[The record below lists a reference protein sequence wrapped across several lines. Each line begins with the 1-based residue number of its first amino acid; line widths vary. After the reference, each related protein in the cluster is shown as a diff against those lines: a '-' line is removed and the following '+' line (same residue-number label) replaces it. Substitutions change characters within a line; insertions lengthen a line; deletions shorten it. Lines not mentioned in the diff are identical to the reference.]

1 LAQEADMAAQTETGD
16 SAHSPGIESA
26 TIETLESDG
35 LVTLPGRPFCLTAGE
50 EALLTP
56 AHADGRSK
64 NISLSPAGREVR
76 GAAADG
82 AAADALAGLM
92 DRYADWARTRVLQI
106 APRYADALERGRTS
120 YRSRWAEEPAASPRK
135 DDRRLHVDAF
145 ASQPTGGRRIL
156 RVFSNINPA
165 GEPRLWNVGES
176 FEAHAGRWLAKVRSP
191 WPLEAWALQRLGVT
205 RGRRTAYDFLMLGL
219 HDRAKLDGAY
229 QQSAP
234 RRRVAFP
241 AGASWIVFTDSVV
254 HAALAGRY
262 ALEQTFYL
270 PVEAMADRSPSPLRI
285 LERLTG
291 RRLV

>member
-1 LAQEADMAAQTETGD
+1 MAAHTQTAD
-16 SAHSPGIESA
+16 AARSPRIESA
-26 TIETLESDG
+26 TIETLETGG
-35 LVTLPGRPFCLTAGE
+35 LVSLPGHPFRLTAGE

-82 AAADALAGLM
+82 AADALAGLM
-92 DRYADWARTRVLQI
+92 DRYADWARTLVLQI
-106 APRYADALERGRTS
+106 APGYADALERGRTS
-120 YRSRWAEEPAASPRK
+120 YRSRGAQEPAASPRK

-165 GEPRLWNVGES
+165 GEPRVWNVGES
-176 FEAHAGRWLAKVRSP
+176 FEAHAGRWLAKVRRP
-191 WPLEAWALQRLGVT
+191 WPLEAWALQRLGLT
-205 RGRRTAYDFLMLGL
+205 RGRRTPYDFLMLGL
-219 HDRAKLDGAY
+219 HDKAKLDGAY

-234 RRRVAFP
+234 RRRVSFP

-270 PVEAMADRSPSPLRI
+270 PVEAMADPSPSPLRI

-291 RRLV
+291 RRLA

>member
-1 LAQEADMAAQTETGD
+1 LAQEADMAAHTQTAD
-16 SAHSPGIESA
+16 AARSPRIESA
-26 TIETLESDG
+26 TIETLETGG
-35 LVTLPGRPFCLTAGE
+35 LVSLPGHPFRLTAGE

-82 AAADALAGLM
+82 AADALAGLM
-92 DRYADWARTRVLQI
+92 DRYADWARTLVLQI
-106 APRYADALERGRTS
+106 APGYADALERGRTS
-120 YRSRWAEEPAASPRK
+120 YRSRGAQEPAASPRK
-135 DDRRLHVDAF
+135 DDRRLHIDAF

-165 GEPRLWNVGES
+165 GEPRVWNVGES
-176 FEAHAGRWLAKVRSP
+176 FEAHAGRWLAKVRRP
-191 WPLEAWALQRLGVT
+191 WPLEAWALQRLGLT
-205 RGRRTAYDFLMLGL
+205 RGRRTPYDFLMLGL
-219 HDRAKLDGAY
+219 HDKAKLDGAY

-270 PVEAMADRSPSPLRI
+270 PVEAMGDPSPSPLRI

-291 RRLV
+291 RRLA

>member
-1 LAQEADMAAQTETGD
+1 LAQEADMAAHTQTAD
-16 SAHSPGIESA
+16 AARSPRIESA
-26 TIETLESDG
+26 TIETLETGG
-35 LVTLPGRPFCLTAGE
+35 LVSLPGHPFRLTAGE

-82 AAADALAGLM
+82 AADALAGLM
-92 DRYADWARTRVLQI
+92 DRYADWARTLVLQI
-106 APRYADALERGRTS
+106 APGYADALERGRTS
-120 YRSRWAEEPAASPRK
+120 YRSRGAQEPAASPRK

-165 GEPRLWNVGES
+165 GEPRVWNVGES
-176 FEAHAGRWLAKVRSP
+176 FEAHAGRWLAKVRRP
-191 WPLEAWALQRLGVT
+191 WPLEAWALQRLGLT
-205 RGRRTAYDFLMLGL
+205 RGRRTPYDFLMLGL
-219 HDRAKLDGAY
+219 HDKAKLDGAY

-234 RRRVAFP
+234 RRRVSFP

-270 PVEAMADRSPSPLRI
+270 PVEAMADPSPSPLRI

-291 RRLV
+291 RRLA

>member
-1 LAQEADMAAQTETGD
+1 LAQEADMAAHTQTAD
-16 SAHSPGIESA
+16 AARSPRIESA
-26 TIETLESDG
+26 TIETLETGG
-35 LVTLPGRPFCLTAGE
+35 LVSLPGHPFRLTAGE

-82 AAADALAGLM
+82 AADALAGLM
-92 DRYADWARTRVLQI
+92 DRYADWARTLVLQI
-106 APRYADALERGRTS
+106 APGYADALERGRTS
-120 YRSRWAEEPAASPRK
+120 YRSRGAQEPAASPRK
-135 DDRRLHVDAF
+135 DDRRLHIDAF

-165 GEPRLWNVGES
+165 GEPRVWNVGES
-176 FEAHAGRWLAKVRSP
+176 FEAHAGRWLAKVRRP
-191 WPLEAWALQRLGVT
+191 WPLEAWALQRLGLT
-205 RGRRTAYDFLMLGL
+205 RGRRTPYDFLMLGL
-219 HDRAKLDGAY
+219 HDKAKLDGAY

-234 RRRVAFP
+234 RRRVSFP

-270 PVEAMADRSPSPLRI
+270 PVEAMADPSPSPLRI

-291 RRLV
+291 RRLA

>member
-1 LAQEADMAAQTETGD
+1 MAAHTQTAD
-16 SAHSPGIESA
+16 AARSPRIESA
-26 TIETLESDG
+26 TIETLETGG
-35 LVTLPGRPFCLTAGE
+35 LVSLPGHPFRLTAGE

-82 AAADALAGLM
+82 AADALAGLM
-92 DRYADWARTRVLQI
+92 DRYADWARTLVLQI
-106 APRYADALERGRTS
+106 APGYADALERGRTS
-120 YRSRWAEEPAASPRK
+120 YRSRGAEESAASPRK
-135 DDRRLHVDAF
+135 DDRSLHIDAF

-165 GEPRLWNVGES
+165 GEPRVWNVGES
-176 FEAHAGRWLAKVRSP
+176 FEAHAGRWLAKVRRP
-191 WPLEAWALQRLGVT
+191 WPLEAWALQRLGLT
-205 RGRRTAYDFLMLGL
+205 RGRRTPYDFLMLGL
-219 HDRAKLDGAY
+219 HDKAKLDGAY

-234 RRRVAFP
+234 RRRVSFP

-270 PVEAMADRSPSPLRI
+270 PVEAMADPSPSPLRI

-291 RRLV
+291 RRLA

>member
-1 LAQEADMAAQTETGD
+1 MAAHTQTAD
-16 SAHSPGIESA
+16 AARSPRIESA
-26 TIETLESDG
+26 TIETLETGG
-35 LVTLPGRPFCLTAGE
+35 LVSLPGHPFRLTAGE

-82 AAADALAGLM
+82 AADALAGLM
-92 DRYADWARTRVLQI
+92 DRYADWARTLVLQI
-106 APRYADALERGRTS
+106 APGYADALERGRTS
-120 YRSRWAEEPAASPRK
+120 YRSRGAEESAASPRK

-165 GEPRLWNVGES
+165 GEPRVWNVGES
-176 FEAHAGRWLAKVRSP
+176 FEAHAGRWLAKVRRP
-191 WPLEAWALQRLGVT
+191 WPHEAWALQRLGLT
-205 RGRRTAYDFLMLGL
+205 RGRRTPYDFLMLGL
-219 HDRAKLDGAY
+219 HDKAKLDGAY

-234 RRRVAFP
+234 RRRVSFP

-270 PVEAMADRSPSPLRI
+270 PVEAMADPSPSPLRI

-291 RRLV
+291 RRLA

>member
-1 LAQEADMAAQTETGD
+1 LAQEADMAAHTQTAD
-16 SAHSPGIESA
+16 AARSPRIESA
-26 TIETLESDG
+26 TIETLETGG
-35 LVTLPGRPFCLTAGE
+35 LVSLPGHPFRLTAGE

-82 AAADALAGLM
+82 AADALAGLM
-92 DRYADWARTRVLQI
+92 DRYADWARTLVLQI
-106 APRYADALERGRTS
+106 APGYADALERGRTS
-120 YRSRWAEEPAASPRK
+120 YRSRGAEESAASPRK

-165 GEPRLWNVGES
+165 GEPRVWNVGES
-176 FEAHAGRWLAKVRSP
+176 FEAHAGRWLAKVRRP
-191 WPLEAWALQRLGVT
+191 WPLEAWALQRLGLT
-205 RGRRTAYDFLMLGL
+205 RGRRTPYDFLMLGL
-219 HDRAKLDGAY
+219 HDKAKLDGAY

-234 RRRVAFP
+234 RRRVSFP

-270 PVEAMADRSPSPLRI
+270 PVEAMADPSPSPLRI

-291 RRLV
+291 RRLA

>member
-1 LAQEADMAAQTETGD
+1 LAQEADMAAHTQTAD
-16 SAHSPGIESA
+16 AARSPRIESA
-26 TIETLESDG
+26 TIETLETGG
-35 LVTLPGRPFCLTAGE
+35 LVSLPGHPFRLTAGE

-82 AAADALAGLM
+82 AADALAGLM
-92 DRYADWARTRVLQI
+92 DRYADWARTLVLQI

-120 YRSRWAEEPAASPRK
+120 YRSRGAQEPAASPRK
-135 DDRRLHVDAF
+135 DDRRLHIDAF

-165 GEPRLWNVGES
+165 GEPRVWNVGES
-176 FEAHAGRWLAKVRSP
+176 FEAHAGRWLAKVHRP
-191 WPLEAWALQRLGVT
+191 WPLEAWALQRLGLT
-205 RGRRTAYDFLMLGL
+205 RGRRTPYDFLMLGL
-219 HDRAKLDGAY
+219 HDKAKLDGAY

-234 RRRVAFP
+234 RRRVSFP

-270 PVEAMADRSPSPLRI
+270 PVEAMADPSPSPLRI